1 MLFGISKITL
11 MSNLKNK
18 NALIT
23 GAGKGIGKAIAIAL
37 AKEGVNVILISRT
50 QLDVEQLS
58 VKIENFGVKSLA
70 LTADVSDINS
80 INKAVET
87 ALSKF
92 KTIDILINNA
102 GIASF
107 GKFLELEPTEWEKI
121 IQVNLMG
128 TYYTTRA
135 VLPNMIERQTGDII
149 NISST
154 AGLNGNAVTSAYSA
168 SKFAVLGLT
177 DSLMQE
183 MRKHNIRVT
192 ALTPSTVATDLS
204 LELKLTD
211 GNPEKVMQSE
221 DVAELII
228 AQLKLNRRVFIK
240 NSSIWSTNP

>member
-1 MLFGISKITL
+1 MTD
-11 MSNLKNK
+11 LKNK

-37 AKEGVNVILISRT
+37 AKEGVNVILVSRT
-50 QLDVEQLS
+50 QADVDQLAAETNS
-58 VKIENFGVKSLA
+58 LGVKSMA
-70 LTADVSDINS
+70 LSADVSDINS
-80 INKAVET
+80 ITAAAEKALAE
-87 ALSKF
+87 F
-92 KTIDILINNA
+92 KNIDILINSA

-107 GKFLELEPTEWEKI
+107 GKFMELEPTEWERI

-135 VLPNMIERQTGDII
+135 IIPNMIERQTGDII

-154 AGLNGNAVTSAYSA
+154 AGLNGNALTSAYSA

-192 ALTPSTVATDLS
+192 ALTPSTVATDMAKDLN
-204 LELKLTD
+204 LTD

-221 DVAELII
+221 DIAELII
-228 AQLKLNRRVFIK
+228 AQLKLSRRVFIK